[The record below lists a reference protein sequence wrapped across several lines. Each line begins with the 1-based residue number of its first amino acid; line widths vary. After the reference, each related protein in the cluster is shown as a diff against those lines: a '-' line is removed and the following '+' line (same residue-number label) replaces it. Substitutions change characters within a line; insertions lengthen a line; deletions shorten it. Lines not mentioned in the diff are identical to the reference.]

1 MGSGTTLAWALGH
14 GSYLLGLGKGE
25 SRSAALDLLPL
36 DDDTWALSN
45 VVTIVGNRQRISY
58 TAHAVAVVNATLAR
72 SGIAVEVLHGADLN
86 LAFPGDPVTSD
97 AKRVEETVAAADA
110 IILATPEYH
119 GTYSAFTKLVI
130 ESLGY
135 PSALQGKPVA
145 MLGVAGGRLGATKS
159 LEQLRNTCAHTG
171 ALVLPGAVSIA
182 HAKDAFD
189 AEGVCTDGG
198 VHSALEGLAES
209 LLDFLHTFVQPRHV
223 LENMIAAGI
232 DVPWSPKRS

>member
-1 MGSGTTLAWALGH
+1 M
-14 GSYLLGLGKGE
+14 
-25 SRSAALDLLPL
+25 
-36 DDDTWALSN
+36 
-45 VVTIVGNRQRISY
+45 
-58 TAHAVAVVNATLAR
+58 NATLVRGGAD
-72 SGIAVEVLHGADLN
+72 VEVMHGADLN
-86 LAFPGDPVTSD
+86 LAFPGDPVSSD

-110 IILATPEYH
+110 VILATPEYH
-119 GTYSAFTKLVI
+119 GTYSAFLKLVI

-171 ALVLPGAVSIA
+171 ALVLPQAVSIA

-189 AEGVCTDGG
+189 AEGVCIDGG
-198 VHSALEGLAES
+198 VHASLEGLAES

-223 LENMIAAGI
+223 LENMIAAGL

>member
-1 MGSGTTLAWALGH
+1 MFCAEGRGNREVLRLI
-14 GSYLLGLGKGE
+14 
-25 SRSAALDLLPL
+25 LPPAET
-36 DDDTWALSN
+36 DTSILSN
-45 VVTIVGNRQRISY
+45 VVTIVGNRQRVSY
-58 TAHAVAVVNATLAR
+58 TAHAVQIVNSTLAR
-72 SGIAVEVLHGADLN
+72 AGVAVEVLHGADLN

-97 AKRVEETVAAADA
+97 AKRLEETVAEADA
-110 IILATPEYH
+110 VILATPEYH
-119 GTYSAFTKLVI
+119 GTYSAFLKLVI

-189 AEGVCTDGG
+189 TEGHCTDGA
-198 VHSALEGLAES
+198 VHAALEGLAGS

-232 DVPWSPKRS
+232 DVPWNPERS